1 MLSSKGTIKIIDLG
15 QSNYYGEDIS
25 RKTMRGTKSYF
36 SPEIVNRDQQD
47 DKVDVWCLGVII
59 YELVCLDSP
68 FKGSTDKEIMENI
81 RVS

>member
-1 MLSSKGTIKIIDLG
+1 
-15 QSNYYGEDIS
+15 
-25 RKTMRGTKSYF
+25 MRGTKSYF